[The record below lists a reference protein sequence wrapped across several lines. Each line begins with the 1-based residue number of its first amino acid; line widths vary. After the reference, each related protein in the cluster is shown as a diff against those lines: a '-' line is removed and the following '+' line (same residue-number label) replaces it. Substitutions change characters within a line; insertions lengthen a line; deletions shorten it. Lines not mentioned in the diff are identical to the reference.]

1 MVQQGALGGIN
12 QRNKEARNQAAPPS
26 PIPSGGLNQLMN
38 QKVDAYSSNPQA
50 LEKRYQQNQQLID
63 LLALQKIKTDKT
75 AAANNI
81 ALQMQQNPS
90 TIAQQREQEVLAMT
104 KNEMAQQT
112 AGILGQRQKQ
122 QQKNMQRTARGQNV
136 APQDGAMMAARGG
149 LMPLPRPNMQKM
161 ASGGILGYQTGA
173 EVISDEDLKKLGMT
187 REEYMAKVMQSRG
200 LTTPIKPPTPEEQ
213 KEQEAARI
221 AKLKQDN
228 RLLAEEL
235 GVLPK
240 VKPKTS
246 PFSEDTGII
255 TKNIVDNAAK
265 GVSTVLED
273 KKKRDAESLAAY
285 NKKQIEKLGGVSP
298 EAATATTVPKDV
310 ARSVTPVNSNKGMSG
325 LPSVGAF
332 TKKLQKMQGP
342 DPEQKPGAGV
352 LAPGQVAV
360 AGQGVLKSPSPTPTG
375 PTPTGIATE
384 LPVVK
389 PVDTSTLQQNRVSSR
404 LDPAVT
410 NVFQENMSAD
420 PTALGIKARTDQ
432 DEFARRKE
440 FFDKRQENI
449 AGIAALNKQ
458 DFDPDKLA
466 KQRRL
471 AALAPYNASVRGML
485 QADNAVESARY
496 NRELVNVRLD
506 DASMKEDSAT
516 AAKSGEIGQKMYDS
530 ITKSRSDA
538 AKAYASLSAADQVA
552 VDAEAKRILEADK
565 GNLSAILKQLEIES
579 TNALRMAIQ
588 SSQTL
593 GQLQQRYREVIEIKD
608 KAVQAVNNNLDAETI
623 EAIKAVKRGTA
634 DKEQQR
640 LQSVYTSMITDIMS
654 GKYASYEQ
662 YILAEIARVS
672 GVPFPKVDNSGAG
685 GAGGVSGN
693 FIPNP

>member
-38 QKVDAYSSNPQA
+38 QKVAAYNNNPQA

-136 APQDGAMMAARGG
+136 APQGGAMMAARGG
-149 LMPLPRPNMQKM
+149 LMPLPRPTMQKM

-187 REEYMAKVMQSRG
+187 REEYMARAKPFGGKRVRDQRQEEFVSSIGKSMDDANKRATANREAQSAAAAKRV
-200 LTTPIKPPTPEEQ
+200 EEN
-213 KEQEAARI
+213 R
-221 AKLKQDN
+221 KQQILD
-228 RLLAEEL
+228 LG
-235 GVLPK
+235 GVLP
-240 VKPKTS
+240 
-246 PFSEDTGII
+246 E
-255 TKNIVDNAAK
+255 
-265 GVSTVLED
+265 
-273 KKKRDAESLAAY
+273 AEA
-285 NKKQIEKLGGVSP
+285 
-298 EAATATTVPKDV
+298 EAATATTVPKADV
-310 ARSVTPVNSNKGMSG
+310 
-325 LPSVGAF
+325 
-332 TKKLQKMQGP
+332 
-342 DPEQKPGAGV
+342 
-352 LAPGQVAV
+352 
-360 AGQGVLKSPSPTPTG
+360 TPTG
-375 PTPTGIATE
+375 DNSIASTGDDSVRSAAERIRLAAGPIPPPPPATGPIPPPTPTGIATE

-440 FFDKRQENI
+440 FFDRRQEGI
-449 AGIAALNKQ
+449 AGIADLNRR
-458 DFDPDKLA
+458 DFDSDKLA

-471 AALAPYNASVRGML
+471 AALAPYSAGVRGML
-485 QADNAVESARY
+485 QADTAVESARY
-496 NRELVNVRLD
+496 NRALEELRLD
-506 DASMKEDSAT
+506 NVSMKEDSAI
-516 AAKSGEIGQKMYDS
+516 AARSGEIGQKMYDS
-530 ITKSRSDA
+530 IIGARSDA

-552 VDAEAKRILEADK
+552 TDAEAKRILEADK
-565 GNLSAILKQLEIES
+565 GNLSAKIKQIEIA
-579 TNALRMAIQ
+579 TNDALRMAIQ
-588 SSQTL
+588 GSQTL
-593 GQLQQRYREVIEIKD
+593 GQLQQRYTEILKMKDDAIEV
-608 KAVQAVNNNLDAETI
+608 VNNNLDAETI

-634 DKEQQR
+634 DAEQER
-640 LQSVYTSMITDIMS
+640 LQDAYSSMITTIMS
-654 GKYASYEQ
+654 EKYAPYEE

-672 GVPFPKVDNSGAG
+672 GVPFPKANNSGAGGAG

>member
-122 QQKNMQRTARGQNV
+122 QQKNMQRTAKGQNV
-136 APQDGAMMAARGG
+136 APQGGAMMAARGG
-149 LMPLPRPNMQKM
+149 LMPLPRPTMQKM

-187 REEYMAKVMQSRG
+187 REEYMARAKPFGGKTERDQRQEEFVSSIGKSMDDANKRATANRKAQSAAAAKRV
-200 LTTPIKPPTPEEQ
+200 EENR
-213 KEQEAARI
+213 KQEI
-221 AKLKQDN
+221 L
-228 RLLAEEL
+228 RLG
-235 GVLPK
+235 GVLP
-240 VKPKTS
+240 
-246 PFSEDTGII
+246 E
-255 TKNIVDNAAK
+255 
-265 GVSTVLED
+265 
-273 KKKRDAESLAAY
+273 AEA
-285 NKKQIEKLGGVSP
+285 
-298 EAATATTVPKDV
+298 EAATPKDV
-310 ARSVTPVNSNKGMSG
+310 ARSVTPVNSNKGMSS
-325 LPSVGAF
+325 LPSLGGF

-360 AGQGVLKSPSPTPTG
+360 AGQGVLKSPSPPAA
-375 PTPTGIATE
+375 TGIATE

-496 NRELVNVRLD
+496 NRELVNARLD

-530 ITKSRSDA
+530 IIGARSDA
-538 AKAYASLSAADQVA
+538 AKAYASLSAADQA
-552 VDAEAKRILEADK
+552 ATDAEAKRILEADK
-565 GNLSAILKQLEIES
+565 GNLSAKLKQLEIES

-588 SSQTL
+588 GSQTL
-593 GQLQQRYREVIEIKD
+593 GQLQQRYTEILKMKDDAIE
-608 KAVQAVNNNLDAETI
+608 AVNSNLDIRTREALSNIQAGEGTDEDI
-623 EAIKAVKRGTA
+623 E
-634 DKEQQR
+634 
-640 LQSVYTSMITDIMS
+640 LQKKYNSMITNIMS
-654 GKYASYEQ
+654 GKYAPYEE

-672 GVPFPKVDNSGAG
+672 GVPFPKANNSAGG
-685 GAGGVSGN
+685 GAGGGGISAK
-693 FIPNP
+693 FDPNP

>member
-12 QRNKEARNQAAPPS
+12 QRNKEARNQAASPS

-38 QKVDAYSSNPQA
+38 QKVAAYSNNPQA

-104 KNEMAQQT
+104 KNEMTQQT

-122 QQKNMQRTARGQNV
+122 QQKNMQRAARGQNV

-149 LMPLPRPNMQKM
+149 LMPLPRPTMQKM

-173 EVISDEDLKKLGMT
+173 EVISDEELTKLGMT
-187 REEYMAKVMQSRG
+187 REEYMARA
-200 LTTPIKPPTPEEQ
+200 KPFGGKTERDQRQ
-213 KEQEAARI
+213 KEFVSSVGKSMDDAEKRATANRKAQSAAAAKRVEENRI
-221 AKLKQDN
+221 QQILD
-228 RLLAEEL
+228 LG
-235 GVLPK
+235 GVLP
-240 VKPKTS
+240 
-246 PFSEDTGII
+246 E
-255 TKNIVDNAAK
+255 AA
-265 GVSTVLED
+265 TTT
-273 KKKRDAESLAAY
+273 A
-285 NKKQIEKLGGVSP
+285 P
-298 EAATATTVPKDV
+298 EAATATTPKDV
-310 ARSVTPVNSNKGMSG
+310 ARSVTPVNSNKGMSS
-325 LPSVGAF
+325 LPSLGGF

-352 LAPGQVAV
+352 LAPGQ
-360 AGQGVLKSPSPTPTG
+360 GVLKSPPPTPTG

-389 PVDTSTLQQNRVSSR
+389 PVDTSTLSQNQASSR

-410 NVFQENMSAD
+410 SVLQKNMLAD
-420 PTALGIKARTDQ
+420 PTALGRGARTDQ

-440 FFDKRQENI
+440 FFNKRQEGI
-449 AGIAALNKQ
+449 AGIADLNRR

-485 QADNAVESARY
+485 QADNAVESTRY
-496 NRELVNVRLD
+496 NRALVELRLD
-506 DASMKEDSAT
+506 DASMKEDSAA
-516 AAKSGEIGQKMYDS
+516 AAKSGEIGQRMFDS

-538 AKAYASLSAADQVA
+538 ANAYASLSVADQVA

-565 GNLSAILKQLEIES
+565 SNLNAKLEKLKIEA
-579 TNALRMAIQ
+579 TNALRIVTQ
-588 SSQTL
+588 NSQTL

-608 KAVQAVNNNLDAETI
+608 KAVQAVNNNLDAETV

-634 DKEQQR
+634 DKEQER
-640 LQSVYTSMITDIMS
+640 LQSVYTSMITTIMS
-654 GKYASYEQ
+654 EKYERFEQ